1 MTDRPTLT
9 RRGLLRGLGTATVVA
24 GCAREP
30 SEPATTAPEPPA
42 DLPAGAT
49 AIGPGPAPLRL
60 QVNGEARTLEVP
72 PSTTLLVALRD
83 HLGLR
88 AAKEVCD
95 RGACGACMVL
105 VDGEPM
111 NSCMMLAHDGEG
123 RELTTVEGLAPAGE
137 LTALQRQMIAHD
149 GLQCGFCTP
158 GMVISATALLRRGGP
173 VDRDAAEQ
181 AIAGNLCRCGS
192 YPHIVAAIVDAAG
205 QGGTHG

>member
-24 GCAREP
+24 GCTPKPEDGA
-30 SEPATTAPEPPA
+30 STAPEPPA

-60 QVNGEARTLEVP
+60 QVNGEARTLSVP

-88 AAKEVCD
+88 GAKEVCD

-105 VDGEPM
+105 CDGEAM

-123 RELTTVEGLAPAGE
+123 REITTVEGLGPADE
-137 LTALQRQMIAHD
+137 LRGLQRAMVTHD

-158 GMVISATALLRRGGP
+158 GMMISATALLRRGGKI
-173 VDRDAAEQ
+173 DRDAAQ
-181 AIAGNLCRCGS
+181 RAIAGNLCRCGS
-192 YPHIVAAIVDAAG
+192 YPHIVDAIVDEANQEGA
-205 QGGTHG
+205 

>member
-9 RRGLLRGLGTATVVA
+9 RRGLLRGFGTATVVA

-30 SEPATTAPEPPA
+30 AGGDTEAPRPPV
-42 DLPAGAT
+42 DLPPGAT
-49 AIGPGPAPLRL
+49 AIGPGPAPVRL

-72 PSTTLLVALRD
+72 PTTTLLDALRD

-123 RELTTVEGLAPAGE
+123 RAITTVEGLAPAGE
-137 LTALQRQMIAHD
+137 LTDLQRAMIAHD

-158 GMVISATALLRRGGP
+158 GMVISATALLRRGGTI
-173 VDRDAAEQ
+173 DRDQVER

-192 YPHIVAAIVDAAG
+192 YPHIVAAVVDAAK
-205 QGGTHG
+205 GGLS